1 MNDMAKPAAPAL
13 PPVVSHDVWLEARRA
28 LLLKEKQLTRARDA
42 LNAERRRLPVVA
54 IDKDYVFET
63 EQGGRKSLLDL
74 FEGRSQLVV
83 YHFMFDPDDPPPGR
97 THPYSEGCPGCSHL
111 ADNLPHL
118 SHLQARDTAFTM
130 VSRAPLRKI
139 MPFRRRMGWTMP
151 WASSFGSDF
160 NYDFGVTVDPAVAPP
175 EYNYQDAEGLRARG
189 QLEHVKGELPGL
201 SVFLRNGNRIY
212 HSYSTF
218 GRGLDGLL
226 NTYNILDLTP
236 YGRQEKWEDSP
247 AGWPRSEGFW
257 LRHHDRY
264 DGQPRATPDCC
275 QD

>member
-1 MNDMAKPAAPAL
+1 MNEMSKPAAPAL
-13 PPVVSHDVWLEARRA
+13 PPVVSREQWLDARRA
-28 LLLKEKQLTRARDA
+28 LLAKEKQLTRARDA

-54 IDKDYVFET
+54 IDKPYSFET
-63 EQGGRKSLLDL
+63 PQGHKSLLDL
-74 FEGRSQLVV
+74 FEGRSQLII

-97 THPYSEGCPGCSHL
+97 THPYSEGCPGCSHV
-111 ADNLPHL
+111 ADNIPHL

-130 VSRAPLRKI
+130 VSRAPLQKI
-139 MPFRRRMGWTMP
+139 MPFKRRMGWTMP

-160 NYDFGVTVDPAVAPP
+160 NTDFGVTVDPAIAPP
-175 EYNYQDAEGLRARG
+175 AYNYQDAATLKAKG
-189 QLEHVKGELPGL
+189 QLEQVTGELPGL

-236 YGRQEKWEDSP
+236 YGRQEEWEESQ
-247 AGWPRSEGFW
+247 AGWPQTSGFW

-264 DGQPRATPDCC
+264 DGQPQATPDCC
-275 QD
+275 KD